1 MKNSS
6 RLTVAKGFCLLAL
19 ISIMCG
25 SAFAADHS
33 SETDDQLIAHLQA
46 AVTGNPR
53 TGSRGDQNLGSAIAM
68 AATQGDYI
76 GLERTFMQ
84 LKVQLSSDPDSVAII
99 ELLLTRFQAAE
110 AAQTSKRIEEL
121 NSITKDLVDKFNSH
135 APARDYDELLKHISD
150 VAAAAASPYNN
161 MRTTAGAQKIEDT
174 RTFVAQWQEYLIVS
188 AQGNPQQTAS
198 ILSQLIQ
205 LTTHFTVIP
214 RSTLLNLEVTPGTLS
229 EAAIAKEAAEKE
241 KKEQF
246 GKKFIA
252 EIDAA
257 KVPSDLDAV
266 LAEDGP
272 SNRFGAQAF
281 QGYPTKVFVRRWQD
295 YLAAMQAGKVL
306 EAHKILQELAAN
318 SDSTFY
324 PRSKILARMSEQ
336 AKGAGVRSASGLL
349 MDPASLSLDNLR
361 TLLTQI
367 DALGDQN
374 FFYEHNEGNLRNAV
388 GRLAAAVDQ
397 VKTGDLKSGVLA
409 TQYNG
414 TTSLTSEQVGEYSQ
428 VLTRLYEQI
437 AVTELPGYIDIT
449 ADLKPIPQERL
460 ASYLDRVIRG
470 AVAAK
475 DWHLAFRA
483 AQVRSQIG
491 PLAGNPDAVMADYL
505 GFRAMITAVDKD
517 DASMWTE
524 AVSSYLEALNS
535 TSRLLP
541 IREIGARLKRIKE
554 AHPEDY
560 AKGESAPDYPS
571 MVTRL
576 LEMQRNPPAPRPR
589 PAFPGAPGQS
599 HAGLIPQTEVPPN
612 APRPPQ
618 APAATAPAN

>member
-68 AATQGDYI
+68 AATQGDYV

-272 SNRFGAQAF
+272 LTAL
-281 QGYPTKVFVRRWQD
+281 VRRLSKATRRRSLYDDGRITW
-295 YLAAMQAGKVL
+295 
-306 EAHKILQELAAN
+306 
-318 SDSTFY
+318 
-324 PRSKILARMSEQ
+324 PRCRRAR
-336 AKGAGVRSASGLL
+336 
-349 MDPASLSLDNLR
+349 
-361 TLLTQI
+361 
-367 DALGDQN
+367 
-374 FFYEHNEGNLRNAV
+374 F
-388 GRLAAAVDQ
+388 
-397 VKTGDLKSGVLA
+397 
-409 TQYNG
+409 
-414 TTSLTSEQVGEYSQ
+414 
-428 VLTRLYEQI
+428 
-437 AVTELPGYIDIT
+437 
-449 ADLKPIPQERL
+449 LKPIKYSRSSRRTAIQPFTRAQRSSRACRNRRRGR
-460 ASYLDRVIRG
+460 AS
-470 AVAAK
+470 AA
-475 DWHLAFRA
+475 RA
-483 AQVRSQIG
+483 AFSWTPPRS
-491 PLAGNPDAVMADYL
+491 A
-505 GFRAMITAVDKD
+505 
-517 DASMWTE
+517 
-524 AVSSYLEALNS
+524 
-535 TSRLLP
+535 
-541 IREIGARLKRIKE
+541 
-554 AHPEDY
+554 
-560 AKGESAPDYPS
+560 
-571 MVTRL
+571 
-576 LEMQRNPPAPRPR
+576 
-589 PAFPGAPGQS
+589 
-599 HAGLIPQTEVPPN
+599 
-612 APRPPQ
+612 
-618 APAATAPAN
+618 